1 MGSGVR
7 PTGLDNATAALRYW
21 EQRQEIVANN
31 LANVSTSGFKGE
43 RAFARLMDAG
53 GSPTLD
59 SATDLRS
66 GPITTTG
73 APLDLAIGKDGF
85 FAVQGP
91 AGERLS
97 RGGALQINDQHQ
109 LVDQSG
115 NVLLGENDPKGG
127 TAGPVV
133 IPPGTSNILIDS
145 AGAVIADGKQVARLR
160 VERPTQG
167 TRLQHDA
174 NGLFLKPA
182 TVEDVPLADRAVRQG
197 ALEESNVSSVSSLV
211 DMISVQRAYSNVQ
224 KAITTIDAAR
234 GIATT
239 ELGKPV

>member
-7 PTGLDNATAALRYW
+7 PTGLDNAAAALRYL

-43 RAFARLMDAG
+43 RAFARLLDAS

-73 APLDLAIGKDGF
+73 SPLDLAIGQDSF
-85 FAVQGP
+85 FVVQSP
-91 AGERLS
+91 AGVRLS

-115 NVLLGENDPKGG
+115 SVLLGEGDPKGG

-133 IPPGTSNILIDS
+133 IPPGTSSIKVD
-145 AGAVIADGKQVARLR
+145 ATGAVTADGKQVARLR
-160 VERPTQG
+160 VERPAPG

-174 NGLFLKPA
+174 NGLFLEPA
-182 TVEDVPLADRAVRQG
+182 AVENVPPVDRSVRQG
-197 ALEESNVSSVSSLV
+197 ALEESNVNSISSLV
-211 DMISVQRAYSNVQ
+211 DMISVQRAYSSVQ
-224 KAITTIDAAR
+224 KVLTTIDSAR